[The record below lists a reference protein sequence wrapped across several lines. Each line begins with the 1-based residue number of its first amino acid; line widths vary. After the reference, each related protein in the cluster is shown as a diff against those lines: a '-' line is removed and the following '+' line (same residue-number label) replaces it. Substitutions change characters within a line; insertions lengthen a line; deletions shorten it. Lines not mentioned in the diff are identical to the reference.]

1 MKIDFHPV
9 GFCQSKWLVHKT
21 VSQENFIEETLE
33 FISTFDKYSLA
44 TVRYARRAVKAALD
58 QPIHEGLKVE
68 ADCSTL
74 AYQTIDAQE
83 GMKAFLEKRSP
94 AFSDQ

>member
-1 MKIDFHPV
+1 MI
-9 GFCQSKWLVHKT
+9 
-21 VSQENFIEETLE
+21 VSGRIVCADEAERIGIVQKSVLKEYFMEELLE
-33 FISTFDKYSLA
+33 FISNFEKYSLA
-44 TVRYARRAVKAALD
+44 AVSYARRTVKAALD

-74 AYQTIDAQE
+74 VYQT
-83 GMKAFLEKRSP
+83 GMRAFLEKRPP